1 MGKRKI
7 RLPGMIFA
15 VLGAIFLIK
24 AAVFLGEDHFAR
36 GKMLLAGT
44 WEGVE
49 KQAIRT
55 FLPQV
60 FYDPEAARKNFWDQ
74 ARTFVERSLDYWN
87 YLRAGEDVA
96 YLEDTSTWEAIEE
109 ATHKSIADRLRESD
123 GEGDSGSAGGGN
135 GPGEQDGSGQTG
147 VESGGQGGSAG
158 GGNGPGE
165 DNGSTETGENSGE
178 MTGNPQPDGKSQE
191 PVEEA
196 FTLPAQQ
203 VQLSMEK
210 LQNFDYLLNN
220 FFVLDPSTTISQE
233 ELNID
238 SLMEKDLTL
247 KQDNSA
253 PQILIYHSHSQEGFA
268 DSKEG
273 DPSTSVLAVGDYLEQ
288 ILVEQ
293 YGYQVIHLKDTFD
306 IVDGQIDRSAAYD
319 YALEKVEQ
327 VLEEN
332 PSIEV
337 VIDLHRDGVPDDVHL
352 ATEINGKPTAQIM
365 FFNGLSKSK
374 TNGPIDYLYNPYISD
389 NLAFSFRLE
398 YEAAQYYPDLT
409 RCVYLK
415 CYRYNL
421 HVRPKSLLLEV
432 GAQTNTFEEAKNA
445 MEPFAV
451 ILNKVLKGE

>member
-1 MGKRKI
+1 MGKHKI

-15 VLGAIFLIK
+15 VLGAVFLIK
-24 AAVFLGEDHFAR
+24 AGIFLGKDHFAG
-36 GKMLLAGT
+36 GKKLLAET
-44 WEGVE
+44 WELVE
-49 KQAIRT
+49 EQAMHT

-60 FYDPEAARKNFWDQ
+60 FYDPEEEEKNFWDQ

-109 ATHKSIADRLRESD
+109 ATHKSIADRLNESD
-123 GEGDSGSAGGGN
+123 TE
-135 GPGEQDGSGQTG
+135 
-147 VESGGQGGSAG
+147 VQG
-158 GGNGPGE
+158 
-165 DNGSTETGENSGE
+165 
-178 MTGNPQPDGKSQE
+178 QPDSNTENQEASQNPETQESKNQETASQE
-191 PVEEA
+191 LTEEA

-220 FFVLDPSTTISQE
+220 FFVLDPSTTINQE

-238 SLMEKDLTL
+238 SLMGKDLTL

-268 DSKEG
+268 DSQDG

-288 ILVEQ
+288 ILTEQ

-332 PSIEV
+332 PTIEV
-337 VIDLHRDGVPDDVHL
+337 VIDLHRDGVPEDVHL
-352 ATEINGKPTAQIM
+352 ATEINGKSTAQIM

-432 GAQTNTFEEAKNA
+432 GAQTNTFQEAKNA

-451 ILNKVLKGE
+451 ILNKVLKGA

>member
-1 MGKRKI
+1 
-7 RLPGMIFA
+7 MIFA
-15 VLGAIFLIK
+15 ILGVLFLVT
-24 AAVFLGEDHFAR
+24 AVFFLGENHFAR
-36 GKMLLAGT
+36 GKIFLAEA

-49 KQAIRT
+49 EQAIHT
-55 FLPQV
+55 FLPLV
-60 FYDPEAARKNFWDQ
+60 FYDPDSVRKNFWDQ

-96 YLEDTSTWEAIEE
+96 YLEDTSTWKAIEE
-109 ATHKSIADRLRESD
+109 ATHKSIADRLKAAD
-123 GEGDSGSAGGGN
+123 GEEQAQTRQGEEG
-135 GPGEQDGSGQTG
+135 GEQLSQDRETENQT
-147 VESGGQGGSAG
+147 VE
-158 GGNGPGE
+158 
-165 DNGSTETGENSGE
+165 
-178 MTGNPQPDGKSQE
+178 SQE
-191 PVEEA
+191 PAQEA

-220 FFVLDPSTTISQE
+220 FFVLDPSTTINQE

-238 SLMEKDLTL
+238 SLLEKDLTL

-268 DSKEG
+268 DSQEG
-273 DPSTSVLAVGDYLEQ
+273 DPGTSVLAVGDYLEQ
-288 ILVEQ
+288 ILTEQ

-306 IVDGQIDRSAAYD
+306 LIDGQIDRSAAYD

-327 VLEEN
+327 VLAEN
-332 PSIEV
+332 PTIEV

-432 GAQTNTFEEAKNA
+432 GAQTNTFQEAKNA

-451 ILNKVLKGE
+451 ILNKVLKGT

>member
-1 MGKRKI
+1 MGKHKI

-15 VLGAIFLIK
+15 VLGAVFLIK
-24 AAVFLGEDHFAR
+24 AGIFRGKDHFAG
-36 GKMLLAGT
+36 GKKLLAET
-44 WEGVE
+44 WELVE
-49 KQAIRT
+49 EQAMHT
-55 FLPQV
+55 FLPQI
-60 FYDPEAARKNFWDQ
+60 FYDPEEEEKNFWDQ

-109 ATHKSIADRLRESD
+109 ATHKSIADRLNESD
-123 GEGDSGSAGGGN
+123 
-135 GPGEQDGSGQTG
+135 
-147 VESGGQGGSAG
+147 
-158 GGNGPGE
+158 
-165 DNGSTETGENSGE
+165 TEVQE
-178 MTGNPQPDGKSQE
+178 QPDSNTENQEASQDPETQESKNQETASQE
-191 PVEEA
+191 PTEEA

-220 FFVLDPSTTISQE
+220 FFVLDPSTTINQE

-238 SLMEKDLTL
+238 SLMGKDLTL

-268 DSKEG
+268 DSQEG

-288 ILVEQ
+288 ILTEQ

-332 PSIEV
+332 PTIEV
-337 VIDLHRDGVPDDVHL
+337 VIDLHRDGVPEDVHL
-352 ATEINGKPTAQIM
+352 ATEINGKSTAQIM

-432 GAQTNTFEEAKNA
+432 GAQTNTFQEAKNA

-451 ILNKVLKGE
+451 ILNKVLKGA

>member
-1 MGKRKI
+1 MGKHKI

-15 VLGAIFLIK
+15 VLGAVFLIK
-24 AAVFLGEDHFAR
+24 AGIFLGKDHFAG
-36 GKMLLAGT
+36 GKKLLAET
-44 WEGVE
+44 WELVE
-49 KQAIRT
+49 EQAMHT
-55 FLPQV
+55 FLPQI
-60 FYDPEAARKNFWDQ
+60 FYDPEEEEKNFWDQ

-109 ATHKSIADRLRESD
+109 ATHKSIADRLNESD
-123 GEGDSGSAGGGN
+123 
-135 GPGEQDGSGQTG
+135 
-147 VESGGQGGSAG
+147 
-158 GGNGPGE
+158 
-165 DNGSTETGENSGE
+165 TEVQE
-178 MTGNPQPDGKSQE
+178 QPDSNTENQEASQDPETQESKNQETASQE
-191 PVEEA
+191 PTEEA

-203 VQLSMEK
+203 VQVSMEK

-220 FFVLDPSTTISQE
+220 FFVLDPSTTINQE

-238 SLMEKDLTL
+238 SLMGKDLTL

-268 DSKEG
+268 DSQEG

-288 ILVEQ
+288 ILTEQ

-332 PSIEV
+332 PTIEV
-337 VIDLHRDGVPDDVHL
+337 VIDLHRDGVPEDVHL
-352 ATEINGKPTAQIM
+352 ATEINGKSTAQIM

-432 GAQTNTFEEAKNA
+432 GAQTNTFQEAKNA

-451 ILNKVLKGE
+451 ILNKVLKGA

>member
-1 MGKRKI
+1 MGKHKI

-15 VLGAIFLIK
+15 VLGAVFLIK
-24 AAVFLGEDHFAR
+24 AGIFLGKDHFAG
-36 GKMLLAGT
+36 GKKLLAET
-44 WEGVE
+44 WELVE
-49 KQAIRT
+49 EQAMHT

-60 FYDPEAARKNFWDQ
+60 FYDPEEEGKNFWDQ

-109 ATHKSIADRLRESD
+109 ATHKSIADRLNESD
-123 GEGDSGSAGGGN
+123 TE
-135 GPGEQDGSGQTG
+135 
-147 VESGGQGGSAG
+147 VQG
-158 GGNGPGE
+158 
-165 DNGSTETGENSGE
+165 
-178 MTGNPQPDGKSQE
+178 QPDSNTENQEASQNPETQESKNQKTASQE
-191 PVEEA
+191 PTEEA

-220 FFVLDPSTTISQE
+220 FFVLDPSTTINQE

-238 SLMEKDLTL
+238 SLMGKDLTL

-268 DSKEG
+268 DSQDG

-288 ILVEQ
+288 ILTEQ

-332 PSIEV
+332 PTIEV
-337 VIDLHRDGVPDDVHL
+337 VIDLHRDGVPEDVHL
-352 ATEINGKPTAQIM
+352 ATEINGKSTAQIM

-432 GAQTNTFEEAKNA
+432 GAQTNTFQEAKNA

-451 ILNKVLKGE
+451 ILNKVLKGA

>member
-1 MGKRKI
+1 MGKHKI

-15 VLGAIFLIK
+15 VLGAVFLIK
-24 AAVFLGEDHFAR
+24 AGIFLGKDHFAG
-36 GKMLLAGT
+36 GKKLLAET
-44 WEGVE
+44 WELVE
-49 KQAIRT
+49 EQAMHT

-60 FYDPEAARKNFWDQ
+60 FYDPEEEEKNFWDQ

-109 ATHKSIADRLRESD
+109 ATHKSIADRLNESD
-123 GEGDSGSAGGGN
+123 TE
-135 GPGEQDGSGQTG
+135 
-147 VESGGQGGSAG
+147 VQG
-158 GGNGPGE
+158 
-165 DNGSTETGENSGE
+165 
-178 MTGNPQPDGKSQE
+178 QPDSNTENQEASQNPETQESKNQETASQE
-191 PVEEA
+191 PTEEA

-220 FFVLDPSTTISQE
+220 FFVLDPSTTINQE

-238 SLMEKDLTL
+238 SLMGKDLTL

-268 DSKEG
+268 DSQDG

-288 ILVEQ
+288 ILTEQ

-332 PSIEV
+332 PTIEV
-337 VIDLHRDGVPDDVHL
+337 VIDLHRDGVPEDVHL
-352 ATEINGKPTAQIM
+352 ATEINGKSTAQIM

-432 GAQTNTFEEAKNA
+432 GAQTNTFQEAKNA

-451 ILNKVLKGE
+451 ILNKVLKGA

>member
-1 MGKRKI
+1 MGKHKI

-15 VLGAIFLIK
+15 VLGAVFLIK
-24 AAVFLGEDHFAR
+24 AGIFLGKDHFAG
-36 GKMLLAGT
+36 GKKLLAET
-44 WEGVE
+44 WELVE
-49 KQAIRT
+49 EQAMHT

-60 FYDPEAARKNFWDQ
+60 FYDPEEEGKNFWDQ

-109 ATHKSIADRLRESD
+109 ATHKSIADRLNESD
-123 GEGDSGSAGGGN
+123 TE
-135 GPGEQDGSGQTG
+135 
-147 VESGGQGGSAG
+147 VQG
-158 GGNGPGE
+158 
-165 DNGSTETGENSGE
+165 
-178 MTGNPQPDGKSQE
+178 QPDSNTENQEASQNPETQESKNQETASQE
-191 PVEEA
+191 PTEEA

-220 FFVLDPSTTISQE
+220 FFVLDPSTTINQE

-238 SLMEKDLTL
+238 SLMGKDLTL

-268 DSKEG
+268 DSQEG

-288 ILVEQ
+288 ILTEQ

-332 PSIEV
+332 PTIEV
-337 VIDLHRDGVPDDVHL
+337 VIDLHRDGVPEDVHL
-352 ATEINGKPTAQIM
+352 ATEINGKSTAQIM

-432 GAQTNTFEEAKNA
+432 GAQTNTFQEAKNA

-451 ILNKVLKGE
+451 ILNKVLKGA

>member
-1 MGKRKI
+1 MGKHKI

-15 VLGAIFLIK
+15 VLGAVFLIK
-24 AAVFLGEDHFAR
+24 AGIFLGKDHFAG
-36 GKMLLAGT
+36 GKKLLAET
-44 WEGVE
+44 WELVE
-49 KQAIRT
+49 EQAMHT

-60 FYDPEAARKNFWDQ
+60 FYDPEEEGKNFWDQ

-109 ATHKSIADRLRESD
+109 ATHKSIADRLNESD
-123 GEGDSGSAGGGN
+123 TE
-135 GPGEQDGSGQTG
+135 
-147 VESGGQGGSAG
+147 VQG
-158 GGNGPGE
+158 
-165 DNGSTETGENSGE
+165 
-178 MTGNPQPDGKSQE
+178 QPDSNTENQEASQNPETQESKNQETASQE
-191 PVEEA
+191 PTEEA

-220 FFVLDPSTTISQE
+220 FFVLDPSTTINQE

-238 SLMEKDLTL
+238 SLMGKDLTL

-268 DSKEG
+268 DSQDG

-288 ILVEQ
+288 ILTEQ

-332 PSIEV
+332 PTIEV
-337 VIDLHRDGVPDDVHL
+337 VIDLHRDGVPEDVHL
-352 ATEINGKPTAQIM
+352 ATEINGKSTAQIM

-432 GAQTNTFEEAKNA
+432 GAQTNTFQEAKNA

-451 ILNKVLKGE
+451 ILNKVLKGA

>member
-1 MGKRKI
+1 MGKHKI

-15 VLGAIFLIK
+15 VLGAVFLIK
-24 AAVFLGEDHFAR
+24 AGIFLGKDHFAG
-36 GKMLLAGT
+36 GKKLLAET
-44 WEGVE
+44 WELVE
-49 KQAIRT
+49 EQAMHT
-55 FLPQV
+55 FLPQI
-60 FYDPEAARKNFWDQ
+60 FYDPEEEEKNFWDQ

-109 ATHKSIADRLRESD
+109 ATHKSIADRLNESD
-123 GEGDSGSAGGGN
+123 
-135 GPGEQDGSGQTG
+135 
-147 VESGGQGGSAG
+147 
-158 GGNGPGE
+158 
-165 DNGSTETGENSGE
+165 TEVQE
-178 MTGNPQPDGKSQE
+178 QPDSNTENQEASQDPETQESKNQETASQE
-191 PVEEA
+191 PTEEA

-220 FFVLDPSTTISQE
+220 FFVLDPSTTINQE

-238 SLMEKDLTL
+238 SLMGKDLTL

-268 DSKEG
+268 DSQEG

-288 ILVEQ
+288 ILTEQ

-332 PSIEV
+332 PTIEV
-337 VIDLHRDGVPDDVHL
+337 VIDLHRDGVPEDVHL
-352 ATEINGKPTAQIM
+352 ATEINGKSTAQIM

-432 GAQTNTFEEAKNA
+432 GAQTNTFQEAKNA

-451 ILNKVLKGE
+451 ILNKVLKGA

>member
-1 MGKRKI
+1 MGKHKI

-15 VLGAIFLIK
+15 VLGAVFLIK
-24 AAVFLGEDHFAR
+24 AGIFLGKDHFAG
-36 GKMLLAGT
+36 GKKLLAET
-44 WEGVE
+44 WELVE
-49 KQAIRT
+49 EQAMHT

-60 FYDPEAARKNFWDQ
+60 FYDPEEEGKNFWDQ

-109 ATHKSIADRLRESD
+109 ATHKSIADRLNESD
-123 GEGDSGSAGGGN
+123 
-135 GPGEQDGSGQTG
+135 
-147 VESGGQGGSAG
+147 
-158 GGNGPGE
+158 
-165 DNGSTETGENSGE
+165 TEVQE
-178 MTGNPQPDGKSQE
+178 QPDSNTENQEASQDPETQESKNQETASQE
-191 PVEEA
+191 PTEEA

-220 FFVLDPSTTISQE
+220 FFVLDPSTTINQE

-238 SLMEKDLTL
+238 SLMGKDLTL

-268 DSKEG
+268 DSQEG

-288 ILVEQ
+288 ILTEQ

-332 PSIEV
+332 PTIEV
-337 VIDLHRDGVPDDVHL
+337 VIDLHRDGVPEDVHL
-352 ATEINGKPTAQIM
+352 ATEINGKSTAQIM

-432 GAQTNTFEEAKNA
+432 GAQTNTFQEAKNA

-451 ILNKVLKGE
+451 ILNKVLKGA

>member
-1 MGKRKI
+1 MGKHKI

-15 VLGAIFLIK
+15 VLGAVFLIK
-24 AAVFLGEDHFAR
+24 AGIFRGKDHFAG
-36 GKMLLAGT
+36 GKKLLAET
-44 WEGVE
+44 WELVE
-49 KQAIRT
+49 EQAMHT
-55 FLPQV
+55 FLPQI
-60 FYDPEAARKNFWDQ
+60 FYDPEEEEKNFWDQ

-109 ATHKSIADRLRESD
+109 ATHKSIADRLNESD
-123 GEGDSGSAGGGN
+123 
-135 GPGEQDGSGQTG
+135 
-147 VESGGQGGSAG
+147 
-158 GGNGPGE
+158 
-165 DNGSTETGENSGE
+165 TEVQE
-178 MTGNPQPDGKSQE
+178 QPDSNTENQEASQDPETQESKNQETASQE
-191 PVEEA
+191 PTEEA

-220 FFVLDPSTTISQE
+220 FFVLDPSTTINQE

-238 SLMEKDLTL
+238 SLMGKDLTL

-268 DSKEG
+268 DSQDG

-288 ILVEQ
+288 ILTEQ

-332 PSIEV
+332 PTIEV
-337 VIDLHRDGVPDDVHL
+337 VIDLHRDGVPEDVHL
-352 ATEINGKPTAQIM
+352 ATEINGKSTAQIM

-432 GAQTNTFEEAKNA
+432 GAQTNTFQEAKNA

-451 ILNKVLKGE
+451 ILNKVLKGA

>member
-1 MGKRKI
+1 MGKHKI

-15 VLGAIFLIK
+15 VLGAVFLIK
-24 AAVFLGEDHFAR
+24 AGIFLGKDHFAG
-36 GKMLLAGT
+36 GKKLLAET
-44 WEGVE
+44 WELVE
-49 KQAIRT
+49 EQAMHT

-60 FYDPEAARKNFWDQ
+60 FYDPEEEGKNFWDQ

-109 ATHKSIADRLRESD
+109 ATHKSIADRLNESD
-123 GEGDSGSAGGGN
+123 TE
-135 GPGEQDGSGQTG
+135 
-147 VESGGQGGSAG
+147 VQG
-158 GGNGPGE
+158 
-165 DNGSTETGENSGE
+165 
-178 MTGNPQPDGKSQE
+178 QPDSNTENQEASQNPETQESKNQETASQE
-191 PVEEA
+191 LTEEA

-220 FFVLDPSTTISQE
+220 FFVLDPSTTINQE

-238 SLMEKDLTL
+238 SLMGKDLTL

-268 DSKEG
+268 DSQDG

-288 ILVEQ
+288 ILTEQ

-332 PSIEV
+332 PTIEV
-337 VIDLHRDGVPDDVHL
+337 VIDLHRDGVPEDVHL
-352 ATEINGKPTAQIM
+352 ATEINGKSTAQIM

-432 GAQTNTFEEAKNA
+432 GAQTNTFQEAKNA

-451 ILNKVLKGE
+451 ILNKVLKGA

>member
-1 MGKRKI
+1 MGKHKI

-15 VLGAIFLIK
+15 VLGAVFLIK
-24 AAVFLGEDHFAR
+24 AGIFLGKDHFAG
-36 GKMLLAGT
+36 GKKLLAET
-44 WEGVE
+44 WELVE
-49 KQAIRT
+49 EQAMHT

-60 FYDPEAARKNFWDQ
+60 FYDPEEEEKNFWDQ

-109 ATHKSIADRLRESD
+109 ATHKSIADRLNESD
-123 GEGDSGSAGGGN
+123 TE
-135 GPGEQDGSGQTG
+135 
-147 VESGGQGGSAG
+147 VQG
-158 GGNGPGE
+158 
-165 DNGSTETGENSGE
+165 
-178 MTGNPQPDGKSQE
+178 QPDSNTENQEASQNPETQESKNQETASQE
-191 PVEEA
+191 LTEEA

-220 FFVLDPSTTISQE
+220 FFVLDPSTTINQE

-238 SLMEKDLTL
+238 SLMGKDLTL

-268 DSKEG
+268 DSQEG

-288 ILVEQ
+288 ILTEQ

-332 PSIEV
+332 PTIEV
-337 VIDLHRDGVPDDVHL
+337 VIDLHRDGVPEDVHL
-352 ATEINGKPTAQIM
+352 ATEINGKSTAQIM

-398 YEAAQYYPDLT
+398 YEAAKYYPDLT

-432 GAQTNTFEEAKNA
+432 GAQTNTFQEAKNA

-451 ILNKVLKGE
+451 ILNKVLKGA

>member
-1 MGKRKI
+1 MGKHKI

-15 VLGAIFLIK
+15 VLGAVFLIK
-24 AAVFLGEDHFAR
+24 AGIFLGKDHFAG
-36 GKMLLAGT
+36 GKKLLAET
-44 WEGVE
+44 WELVE
-49 KQAIRT
+49 EQAMHT

-60 FYDPEAARKNFWDQ
+60 FYDPEEEGKNFWDQ

-109 ATHKSIADRLRESD
+109 ATHKSIADRLNESD
-123 GEGDSGSAGGGN
+123 TE
-135 GPGEQDGSGQTG
+135 
-147 VESGGQGGSAG
+147 VQG
-158 GGNGPGE
+158 
-165 DNGSTETGENSGE
+165 
-178 MTGNPQPDGKSQE
+178 QPDSNTENQEASQNPETQESKNQETASQE
-191 PVEEA
+191 PTEEA

-220 FFVLDPSTTISQE
+220 FFVLDPSTAINQE

-238 SLMEKDLTL
+238 SLMGKDLTL

-268 DSKEG
+268 DSQDG

-288 ILVEQ
+288 ILTEQ

-332 PSIEV
+332 PTIEV
-337 VIDLHRDGVPDDVHL
+337 VIDLHRDGVPEDVHL
-352 ATEINGKPTAQIM
+352 ATEINGKSTAQIM

-432 GAQTNTFEEAKNA
+432 GAQTNTFQEAKNA

-451 ILNKVLKGE
+451 ILNKVLKGA

>member
-1 MGKRKI
+1 M
-7 RLPGMIFA
+7 
-15 VLGAIFLIK
+15 
-24 AAVFLGEDHFAR
+24 H
-36 GKMLLAGT
+36 
-44 WEGVE
+44 
-49 KQAIRT
+49 T
-55 FLPQV
+55 FLPQI
-60 FYDPEAARKNFWDQ
+60 FYDPEEEEKNFWDQ

-109 ATHKSIADRLRESD
+109 ATHKSIADRLNESD
-123 GEGDSGSAGGGN
+123 
-135 GPGEQDGSGQTG
+135 
-147 VESGGQGGSAG
+147 
-158 GGNGPGE
+158 
-165 DNGSTETGENSGE
+165 TEVQE
-178 MTGNPQPDGKSQE
+178 QPDSNTENQEASQDPETQESKNQETASQE
-191 PVEEA
+191 PTEEA

-220 FFVLDPSTTISQE
+220 FFVLDPSTTINQE

-238 SLMEKDLTL
+238 SLMGKDLTL

-268 DSKEG
+268 DSQDG

-288 ILVEQ
+288 ILTEQ

-332 PSIEV
+332 PTIEV
-337 VIDLHRDGVPDDVHL
+337 VIDLHRDGVPEDVHL
-352 ATEINGKPTAQIM
+352 ATEINGKSTAQIM

-432 GAQTNTFEEAKNA
+432 GAQTNTFQEAKNA

-451 ILNKVLKGE
+451 ILNKVLKGA

>member
-1 MGKRKI
+1 MGKHKI

-15 VLGAIFLIK
+15 VLGAVFLIK
-24 AAVFLGEDHFAR
+24 AGIFLGKDHFAG
-36 GKMLLAGT
+36 GKKLLAET
-44 WEGVE
+44 WELVE
-49 KQAIRT
+49 EQAMHT

-60 FYDPEAARKNFWDQ
+60 FYDPEEEGKNFWDQ

-109 ATHKSIADRLRESD
+109 ATHKSIADRLNESD
-123 GEGDSGSAGGGN
+123 TEVQGQSDSNTENQEASQN
-135 GPGEQDGSGQTG
+135 PETQ
-147 VESGGQGGSAG
+147 ESKNQ
-158 GGNGPGE
+158 
-165 DNGSTETGENSGE
+165 ETA
-178 MTGNPQPDGKSQE
+178 SQE
-191 PVEEA
+191 PTEEA

-220 FFVLDPSTTISQE
+220 FFVLDPSTTINQE

-238 SLMEKDLTL
+238 SLMGKDLTL

-268 DSKEG
+268 DSQEG

-288 ILVEQ
+288 ILKEQ

-332 PSIEV
+332 PTIEV
-337 VIDLHRDGVPDDVHL
+337 VIDLHRDGVPEDVHL
-352 ATEINGKPTAQIM
+352 ATEINGKSTAQIM

-432 GAQTNTFEEAKNA
+432 GAQTNTFQEAKNA

-451 ILNKVLKGE
+451 ILNKVLKGA